1 MPCPGNRLMAGY
13 GITVEAAVRT
23 GVIRS
28 DIAAFHAAACLAL
41 ALIFSH
47 ALQSSSS
54 DALHQLPVDTSAV
67 PDTGT

>member
-23 GVIRS
+23 CVIRS

-41 ALIFSH
+41 ALIFSR
-47 ALQSSSS
+47 ALQRLAS
-54 DALHQLPVDTSAV
+54 DALHQLDVDTAAV
-67 PDTGT
+67 LYP